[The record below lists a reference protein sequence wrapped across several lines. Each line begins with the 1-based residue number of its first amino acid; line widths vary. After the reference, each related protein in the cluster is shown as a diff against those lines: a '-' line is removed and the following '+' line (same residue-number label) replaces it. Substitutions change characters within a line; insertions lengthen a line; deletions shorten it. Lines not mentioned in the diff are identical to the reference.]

1 MDPDSGEPPN
11 SFFRSLFE
19 ASPHPYLVLKP
30 DPSFIIV
37 AVNDRYLA
45 ATGTQREAIVGHGLF
60 EIFPDNPNNHSD
72 SSVGDLRSSLNR
84 VISDRQQD
92 IMGVQK
98 YDIPLRDGSGDFEV
112 KYWSPVNTPVFDAN
126 GHIIFII
133 HHVEDIT
140 DFVLS
145 RERASQESAEKIG
158 QIEARAEKMEAE
170 VLRRASEV
178 KKANRALKEAMEAL
192 EQRDREITLKNMQLE
207 ESSQMKSEFLA
218 NMSHEL
224 RTPLNAII
232 GFSEVL
238 RDGLVGE
245 LQGKQYEYISDIF
258 ESGQHLLSLINDILD
273 LSKIEAG
280 KMVLEGDMT
289 DVAMLLNNSL
299 SIIKEKAMSRRVK
312 LLTHLQDNL
321 GEAWL
326 DARKCKQ
333 IIYNLLSNAVK
344 FTPEGGHVSIR
355 GEIIGRKEA
364 ARRASAQALIHP
376 EFSSIDAE
384 LLLEIRVADTGI
396 GISEEDMA
404 HLFQPFVQID
414 SSLSRQFEGTG
425 LGLALVRNLAELH
438 GGVVALNSAPG
449 KGSTF
454 TIWLPYNSNPLPSAS
469 QTGNVIPTAAP
480 FPEGKTPL
488 VLVVEDDDKA
498 AHLIR
503 LQLEKN
509 SYEVM
514 RANTAETALA
524 MLEDKLPDLITLDI
538 LLPGMDGWEFL
549 SRLKESEKFSHVPVV
564 IMSIVANGEN
574 GENGVSL
581 GASGILQKPVS
592 AKEIDDVL
600 AKLGLSKKDHPTK
613 HCNVLVVDD
622 DVQVVEI
629 VASHLEKFNCEVLRA
644 YNGKEAFS
652 IAREKQPELIILDL
666 MMPEMNG
673 FEVVEELKHDRETA
687 HIPIVVL
694 TAKNLTEADRKQ
706 LNGHVLKV
714 INKSHFNHGRFIGE
728 VRRALGKKWGMGEWQ
743 ES

>member
-1 MDPDSGEPPN
+1 MDPDSEASPD
-11 SFFRSLFE
+11 SIFQSLFE

-30 DPSFIIV
+30 EAAFTIV

-45 ATGTQREAIVGHGLF
+45 ATGTQRDAIIGHGLF
-60 EIFPDNPNNHSD
+60 EIFPDNPNDHSD

-84 VISDRQQD
+84 VLSDHRQD

-98 YDIPLRDGSGDFEV
+98 YDIPLRDGSDAFEG
-112 KYWSPVNTPVFDAN
+112 KYWSPVNTPVFDAA
-126 GHIIFII
+126 GRIIFII

-145 RERASQESAEKIG
+145 RERANQENAEIIG
-158 QIEARAEKMEAE
+158 KIEARAEKMEAE
-170 VLRRASEV
+170 VLRRAGDV

-245 LQGKQYEYISDIF
+245 LQGKQHEYINDIF

-299 SIIKEKAMSRRVK
+299 SIIKEKAMSRRIK
-312 LLTHLQDNL
+312 LLTDLQAGL

-344 FTPEGGHVSIR
+344 FTPEGGQVSIR

-364 ARRASAQALIHP
+364 ALRASNQSCIYP
-376 EFSSIDAE
+376 EFSNIDAE
-384 LLLEIRVADTGI
+384 ELLEIRVADTGI

-404 HLFQPFVQID
+404 DLFQPFVQID

-425 LGLALVRNLAELH
+425 LGLALVRTLAELH
-438 GGVVALNSAPG
+438 GGAVALSSVPG

-454 TIWLPYNSNPLPSAS
+454 SIWLPYNNSPPQTASRPGNAILPASPL
-469 QTGNVIPTAAP
+469 
-480 FPEGKTPL
+480 PEGKTPS
-488 VLVVEDDDKA
+488 VLVVEDDDRA

-509 SYEVM
+509 NYEVM
-514 RANTAETALA
+514 RANTAEAALA
-524 MLEDKLPDLITLDI
+524 MLEDHLPDLITLDI
-538 LLPGMDGWEFL
+538 ILPGMDGWEFL
-549 SRLKESEKFSHVPVV
+549 SRLKESERFSHIPVV

-574 GENGVSL
+574 GISL
-581 GASGILQKPVS
+581 GASEILQKPVS
-592 AKEIDDVL
+592 A
-600 AKLGLSKKDHPTK
+600 
-613 HCNVLVVDD
+613 
-622 DVQVVEI
+622 
-629 VASHLEKFNCEVLRA
+629 
-644 YNGKEAFS
+644 
-652 IAREKQPELIILDL
+652 
-666 MMPEMNG
+666 
-673 FEVVEELKHDRETA
+673 
-687 HIPIVVL
+687 
-694 TAKNLTEADRKQ
+694 
-706 LNGHVLKV
+706 
-714 INKSHFNHGRFIGE
+714 
-728 VRRALGKKWGMGEWQ
+728 
-743 ES
+743 

>member
-1 MDPDSGEPPN
+1 MDPGSEAPPDSLY
-11 SFFRSLFE
+11 RSLFE
-19 ASPHPYLVLKP
+19 ASPHPYLILGAEP
-30 DPSFIIV
+30 LFTII

-45 ATGTQREAIVGHGLF
+45 ATGTRREAIIGHGLF
-60 EIFPDNPNNHSD
+60 EIFPDNPNDSAD

-84 VISDRQQD
+84 VLSDRRQD

-98 YDIPLRDGSGDFEV
+98 YDIPLRDGSGNFEV
-112 KYWSPVNTPVFDAN
+112 RYWSPVNTPVFN
-126 GHIIFII
+126 TTGHVACII

-145 RERASQESAEKIG
+145 RERANQENAEIIG
-158 QIEARAEKMEAE
+158 KIEARAEKMEAE
-170 VLRRASEV
+170 VLRRAEDV

-192 EQRDREITLKNMQLE
+192 EQRDREITIKNMQLE

-299 SIIKEKAMSRRVK
+299 SIIKEKALSRRIK
-312 LLTHLQDNL
+312 LQSELQDGL

-344 FTPEGGHVSIR
+344 FTPDGGQVSIS
-355 GEIIGRKEA
+355 GEIISRNEA
-364 ARRASAQALIHP
+364 TSRASRQARIEP
-376 EFSSIDAE
+376 EFSCVDAE
-384 LLLEIRVADTGI
+384 DLLEISVSDTGI
-396 GISEEDMA
+396 GISKEDMA
-404 HLFQPFVQID
+404 TLFQPFVQID

-425 LGLALVRNLAELH
+425 LGLALVRDLAELH
-438 GGVVALNSAPG
+438 GGVVALNSTIG

-454 TIWLPYNSNPLPSAS
+454 TIWLPFHKNPPPSALRAG
-469 QTGNVIPTAAP
+469 GNVAHPIAL
-480 FPEGKTPL
+480 PEGKIPA
-488 VLVVEDDDKA
+488 VLVVEDDDNA

-503 LQLEKN
+503 MQLEKN
-509 SYEVM
+509 NYRVV
-514 RANTAETALA
+514 RANSAEAALA
-524 MLEDKLPDLITLDI
+524 MLEENLPDLITLDI
-538 LLPGMDGWEFL
+538 ILPGMDGWEFL
-549 SRLKESEKFSHVPVV
+549 SRIKESEKFAHIPVV
-564 IMSIVANGEN
+564 IMSIVSNSEN
-574 GENGVSL
+574 GISL
-581 GASGILQKPVS
+581 GAAEVLQKPIS
-592 AKEIDDVL
+592 ARDIDNVL
-600 AKLGLSKKDHPTK
+600 TSLGLSKGKTSTTHF
-613 HCNVLVVDD
+613 NVLIVDD
-622 DVQVVEI
+622 DKQVMEV
-629 VASHLEKFNCEVLRA
+629 VASHLEKFNCDVLRA
-644 YNGKEAFS
+644 YNGREAVFL
-652 IAREKQPELIILDL
+652 AREKQPELIVLDL
-666 MMPEMNG
+666 LLPEMNG
-673 FEVVEELKHDRETA
+673 FEVVEELKRDIKTE
-687 HIPIVVL
+687 HIPIVIL
-694 TAKNLTEADRKQ
+694 TSKTITAEERNQ
-706 LNGHVLKV
+706 LNGYVLKV
-714 INKSHFNHGRFIGE
+714 INKSHFNHGRFISE
-728 VRRALGKKWGMGEWQ
+728 VRRALGMKWRISSWQ